1 MNRLFF
7 LNRYFFPDHSATSQ
21 ILSQLAL
28 HLTESGHDVHV
39 ITSRQLYDDPVARLS
54 AEETD
59 RGVKIHRLLGTRLG
73 RSGLLSRSV
82 DYFSFYI
89 SAWRLLLAVTDQDD
103 ILVTMTDPPLLSI
116 LGMHIARRRRLRVIN
131 WLQDIYPEVASELG
145 VPFVRGP
152 VSTLLRYARDA
163 SLRAADANVVVGNLM
178 AEKLR
183 QLGVASE
190 RIKVIPNWCN
200 DETIVPVDAA
210 GNPLRTQWQ
219 LQENFVVG
227 YSGNLGRAHE
237 FGTILAAS
245 EHFRNDPNIIFLFIG
260 GGHRSDEL
268 VRRVKAQD
276 LSHKFRFLPYQ
287 RDEDLKYSLSVPD
300 VHWISLRPELEGLI
314 VPSKVYGIAAASR
327 PIIAVTARNGEI
339 ASLVRKYDCGVVVD
353 PGNSDELA
361 RVITDLS
368 RNVTTREAM
377 GRRARAMLEANFTR
391 QHSFK
396 NWTRVVDHVARS
408 GRANT

>member
-39 ITSRQLYDDPVARLS
+39 ITSRQLYDDPVARLP

-89 SAWRLLLAVTDQDD
+89 SAWRLLLAVTDRDD

-163 SLRAADANVVVGNLM
+163 SLRAADANIVVGNLM

-339 ASLVRKYDCGVVVD
+339 ASLVRKYDCGVVVE

>member
-39 ITSRQLYDDPVARLS
+39 ITSRQLYDDPVARLP

-59 RGVKIHRLLGTRLG
+59 RGVKIHRLLGTHLG
-73 RSGLLSRSV
+73 RSGLLGRSV

-89 SAWRLLLAVTDQDD
+89 SAWRLLLAIADQDD

-145 VPFVRGP
+145 VPLIRGP
-152 VSTLLRYARDA
+152 VSTLLR
-163 SLRAADANVVVGNLM
+163 LRAGCIASHGRRQHCCREPVWP
-178 AEKLR
+178 KSS

-210 GNPLRTQWQ
+210 
-219 LQENFVVG
+219 E
-227 YSGNLGRAHE
+227 
-237 FGTILAAS
+237 
-245 EHFRNDPNIIFLFIG
+245 
-260 GGHRSDEL
+260 
-268 VRRVKAQD
+268 
-276 LSHKFRFLPYQ
+276 
-287 RDEDLKYSLSVPD
+287 
-300 VHWISLRPELEGLI
+300 
-314 VPSKVYGIAAASR
+314 
-327 PIIAVTARNGEI
+327 
-339 ASLVRKYDCGVVVD
+339 
-353 PGNSDELA
+353 
-361 RVITDLS
+361 
-368 RNVTTREAM
+368 
-377 GRRARAMLEANFTR
+377 
-391 QHSFK
+391 
-396 NWTRVVDHVARS
+396 
-408 GRANT
+408 